1 MEGNVLIPSENWV
14 KMCQLQWTIKVS
26 NTWREFGW
34 RHLVRYFITP
44 IQKRHRGGR
53 DLCWR
58 LCGTSGAKHYHIFW
72 GCNVILVLYV

>member
-44 IQKRHRGGR
+44 IQKRHRGGYVGGFVGP
-53 DLCWR
+53 LE
-58 LCGTSGAKHYHIFW
+58 LNIIISSGD
-72 GCNVILVLYV
+72 VM